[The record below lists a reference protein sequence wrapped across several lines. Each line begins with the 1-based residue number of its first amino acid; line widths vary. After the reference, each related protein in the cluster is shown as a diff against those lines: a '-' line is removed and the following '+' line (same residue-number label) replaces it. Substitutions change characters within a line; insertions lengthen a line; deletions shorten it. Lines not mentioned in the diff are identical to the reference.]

1 MMQTVNAGL
10 MKATVQDMQT
20 YLQQLHQLLHMDQ
33 KDTTQK
39 TTSSEQFNICIQQ
52 LNEKL
57 DTHQTMFSRISEQLN
72 QLSER
77 VHQFEGLRS
86 VVMDTQSLCN
96 SLVVQS
102 QTAQLQSSLM
112 NQVMD
117 NIEQKSPPMKTVQEE
132 LQQFVWR
139 EIPLDSSLVSS
150 SVGAVFSCD
159 YMNLSLN
166 SNLSV
171 TKLGCDPVNVEEV
184 QEEEVQEEEVQEEE
198 QEVQEEE
205 VQEEEEEVQEEEVQ
219 EEEVQEEEVQEEEV
233 QEEEVQE
240 EEVQEEEVQ
249 EEEEEEEKQEE
260 VQEKEEEE
268 EVQEEQV
275 QNAIAAVVSAV
286 ASAAEVAAEV
296 EAEVASEKEEE
307 EEEEEEGEEVE
318 EITYNG
324 ETYYKDSEGFIYKP
338 EDDTPIGYWKEK
350 TKTIAF
356 YRINK

>member
-20 YLQQLHQLLHMDQ
+20 YLQQLHQLLHMDTQ
-33 KDTTQK
+33 TVQK
-39 TTSSEQFNICIQQ
+39 TTSSDLSTCIQQ

-57 DTHQTMFSRISEQLN
+57 DTHQTMFSRISEQIN

-77 VHQFEGLRS
+77 VHQFEELRS

-102 QTAQLQSSLM
+102 QTVQLQPSLM
-112 NQVMD
+112 NPVMD
-117 NIEQKSPPMKTVQEE
+117 NTEQKSPPMKTVQEE

-139 EIPLDSSLVSS
+139 EIPIDSSLVSS

-171 TKLGCDPVNVEEV
+171 TKLDCDIIKKEEEQEEQVQEEEEEV
-184 QEEEVQEEEVQEEE
+184 QEEQVQEVQEEEQEEEQEEVQEEE
-198 QEVQEEE
+198 QQE
-205 VQEEEEEVQEEEVQ
+205 VQEEEEEVQEEEQ
-219 EEEVQEEEVQEEEV
+219 EEEKEEVQEQEQEE
-233 QEEEVQE
+233 
-240 EEVQEEEVQ
+240 
-249 EEEEEEEKQEE
+249 QEE
-260 VQEKEEEE
+260 VQEQEQEEQEEQE
-268 EVQEEQV
+268 EVQEQEQEEKEEV
-275 QNAIAAVVSAV
+275 QNAVVAPV
-286 ASAAEVAAEV
+286 VEVAP
-296 EAEVASEKEEE
+296 EKE

>member
-20 YLQQLHQLLHMDQ
+20 YLQQLHQLLHMDTQ
-33 KDTTQK
+33 TVQK
-39 TTSSEQFNICIQQ
+39 TTSSDLSTCIQQ

-57 DTHQTMFSRISEQLN
+57 DTHQTMFSRISEQIN

-77 VHQFEGLRS
+77 VHQFEELRS

-102 QTAQLQSSLM
+102 QTVQLQPSLM
-112 NQVMD
+112 NPVMD
-117 NIEQKSPPMKTVQEE
+117 NTEQKSPPMKTVQEE

-139 EIPLDSSLVSS
+139 EIPIDSSLVSS

-171 TKLGCDPVNVEEV
+171 TKLGCDLIKKEV
-184 QEEEVQEEEVQEEE
+184 QEE
-198 QEVQEEE
+198 EEE
-205 VQEEEEEVQEEEVQ
+205 VQEEEEEVQEEQVQEVQ
-219 EEEVQEEEVQEEEV
+219 EEEQEEEQEEVQEEEQQEV
-233 QEEEVQE
+233 Q
-240 EEVQEEEVQ
+240 
-249 EEEEEEEKQEE
+249 
-260 VQEKEEEE
+260 EEEE
-268 EVQEEQV
+268 EVQEEEQEEEKEEVQEQEQEEQEEVQEQEQEEQEEQEEVQEQEQEEKEEV
-275 QNAIAAVVSAV
+275 QNAVVAPV
-286 ASAAEVAAEV
+286 VEVAP
-296 EAEVASEKEEE
+296 EKE